1 MGDCRLLGF
10 SFLLLGTSI
19 RAAIRSMDGLR
30 CSVLLGR
37 RGASGLDGVILILC
51 AIWVCCKEC
60 VRLV

>member
-30 CSVLLGR
+30 CSVLLGK
-37 RGASGLDGVILILC
+37 GVSRVGESMVGFDEVIFI
-51 AIWVCCKEC
+51 
-60 VRLV
+60 